1 MLVPAGKVAGRA
13 IFRIFAL
20 VVGFCLASFREITL
34 DGLVQSFV
42 AVWTYALIFAGIGYA
57 YDVLFRANRTP
68 WRFASTRD
76 VLVMLRSATFTIM
89 TFLLVI
95 FLVQRAAALPRSTLL
110 LTWAIDFGLIAGFL
124 LIRRA
129 SQEGS
134 LTASLIPFLAKDG
147 GRAGTP
153 ALLLGSLES
162 AEIFLRDIARHDT
175 VIYAPIGIITADKSD
190 VGVELRGVRVV
201 SDLGGAEPALNDL
214 ANREGDK
221 ALIFLGG
228 AGAPGD
234 LPAEWLGRLRTHH
247 VRLMRQSWVVED
259 APVLREID
267 VEELLSRQPVKL
279 DIAALRELVSGRRIL
294 VTGAG
299 GSIGSEVCRQVAQLG
314 CAHLALVDNAEFSL
328 YKIDLEISTAFP
340 TLSRSEILCDVRDG
354 DRIKSHVERE
364 APDLIFHA
372 AALKHV
378 PMMENHPCECVL
390 TNVLGTWNVAE
401 AARAHD
407 VSAMV
412 FISTD
417 KAVNPSTV
425 MGATKR
431 LAESIV
437 RARQP
442 SSVTRFS
449 VVRFGNVLGSAGS
462 VVPKFRSQI
471 ERGGPVTVTH
481 PEVERY
487 FMTIPE
493 AVQLVLHATAKAAAT
508 RDSAPGLFVLDMGA
522 PVRIMDMA
530 RRLIELYGRVPGR
543 DIEIKITGLSKGEKL
558 TEELVDSTEEII
570 QSETG
575 VMEVCDRS
583 QRPPMSEA
591 DVLMLKRLGESGDEE
606 TTRQRIFALLAKLR
620 GEATTVELMTDQPR
634 GDVRPFGQRAS

>member
-1 MLVPAGKVAGRA
+1 MLVQAGKIAGRA

-20 VVGFCLASFREITL
+20 VVGFCFASFREITPE
-34 DGLVQSFV
+34 GLLQSF
-42 AVWTYALIFAGIGYA
+42 ASVWTYAFIFAGIGYA
-57 YDVLFRANRTP
+57 YDLLFRANRTP

-76 VLVMLRSATFTIM
+76 VLVMLRSSTFTIM

-124 LIRRA
+124 LMRRA
-129 SQEGS
+129 SVDGS
-134 LTASLIPFLAKDG
+134 LTASLLPFLAKGG
-147 GRAGTP
+147 GRVGTP
-153 ALLLGSLES
+153 AVLVGSLES
-162 AEIFLRDIARHDT
+162 AEIFLRDIERHDT
-175 VIYAPIGIITADKSD
+175 VIYAPMGIITAERTDI
-190 VGVELRGVRVV
+190 GVELRGVRVV
-201 SDLGGAEPALNDL
+201 ADLGGAEQALNDL
-214 ANREGDK
+214 ANREGEK

-234 LPAEWLGRLRTHH
+234 LPAEWLGRLRTHK
-247 VRLMRQSWVVED
+247 VRLMRQSWVVDD

-267 VEELLSRQPVKL
+267 VDELLSRQPVKL
-279 DIAALRELVSGRRIL
+279 DIAALRELVSGRRVL

-299 GSIGSEVCRQVAQLG
+299 GSIGSEICRQVARLG
-314 CAHLALVDNAEFSL
+314 CAHLGLVDNAEFAL
-328 YKIDLEISTAFP
+328 YQIDLEISTAFP

-354 DRIKSHVERE
+354 SRVAGHVKRE
-364 APDLIFHA
+364 AADLIFHA

-378 PMMENHPCECVL
+378 PMMENHPCECAL

-401 AARAHD
+401 AARANG

-437 RARQP
+437 RSRHS
-442 SSVTRFS
+442 SSVTRFN

-493 AVQLVLHATAKAAAT
+493 AVQLVLHATAKAATT
-508 RDSAPGLFVLDMGA
+508 RDSGPGLFVLDMGA
-522 PVRIMDMA
+522 PVKIMDMA
-530 RRLIELYGRVPGR
+530 RRLIELYGHVPGR
-543 DIEIKITGLSKGEKL
+543 DIEIRITGLSKGEKL

-570 QSETG
+570 QSAIG
-575 VMEVCDRS
+575 VMEVNDRS
-583 QRPPMSEA
+583 ERPPLDEA
-591 DVLMLKRLGESGDEE
+591 DVIMLKQLSESGDQEA
-606 TTRQRIFALLAKLR
+606 TRSRIFALLARLR
-620 GEATTVELMTDQPR
+620 GEPTA
-634 GDVRPFGQRAS
+634 A

>member
-1 MLVPAGKVAGRA
+1 MLVPAGKIFARA
-13 IFRIFAL
+13 VFRILAL
-20 VVGFCLASFREITL
+20 VVGFCLASFREASIK
-34 DGLVQSFV
+34 GLVQSFEE
-42 AVWTYALIFAGIGYA
+42 VWTYAFLFAGIGFA
-57 YDVLFRANRTP
+57 YDLIFRTNRTP

-124 LIRRA
+124 LLRRA
-129 SQEGS
+129 IQEGS
-134 LTASLIPFLAKDG
+134 LTASLVPFLRRGVDG
-147 GRAGTP
+147 AGMP
-153 ALLLGSLES
+153 AMLVGSLES
-162 AEIFLRDIARHDT
+162 AEIFLRDNARHDIT
-175 VIYAPIGIITADKSD
+175 IYEPIGIITADRAD

-201 SDLGGAEPALNDL
+201 SDLTGAEQALDDL
-214 ANREGDK
+214 ANRDGEK

-234 LPAEWLGRLRTHH
+234 LPADWLGRLRTHQ
-247 VRLMRQSWVVED
+247 VRLMRQSWVVDD
-259 APVLREID
+259 APVLHEID
-267 VEELLSRQPVKL
+267 VNELLSRQPVKL
-279 DIAALRELVSGRRIL
+279 DIAAIRDLVSGRRVL

-299 GSIGSEVCRQVAQLG
+299 GSIGSEICRQVARLG
-314 CAHLALVDNAEFSL
+314 CAHLGLIDNAEFAL
-328 YKIDLEISTAFP
+328 YQIDLEISTAFP

-354 DRIKSHVERE
+354 ARIACHVERE

-390 TNVLGTWNVAE
+390 TNVVGTWNITQ
-401 AARAHD
+401 AASAHG
-407 VSAMV
+407 VHAMV

-417 KAVNPSTV
+417 KAVDPSTV

-437 RARQP
+437 RSRP
-442 SSVTRFS
+442 LSSDTRFS

-462 VVPKFRSQI
+462 VVPKFRTQI

-508 RDSAPGLFVLDMGA
+508 RDRAPGLFVLDMGA

-530 RRLIELYGRVPGR
+530 RRLIELYGHVPGR
-543 DIEIKITGLSKGEKL
+543 DIEIQITGLSKGEKL
-558 TEELVDSTEEII
+558 TEELVDSTEEIVR
-570 QSETG
+570 SENG
-575 VMEVCDRS
+575 VIEVSDRNPY
-583 QRPPMSEA
+583 PPVSEA
-591 DVLMLKRLGESGDEE
+591 DVMALKCLGESGNEE
-606 TTRQRIFALLAKLR
+606 AMRSKIFGLLMRLR
-620 GEATTVELMTDQPR
+620 GEAT
-634 GDVRPFGQRAS
+634 AA